1 MPLKHNV
8 RPRRVALVAL
18 LVAPLLAA
26 CGAGQSGSTNA
37 ATGTPD
43 ITLRA
48 TDNKWDQPSY
58 TAKAGKVT
66 IALRNQGSVTHS
78 LVVKDSSGAKLASR
92 ILVPP
97 GQSTNVEVDA
107 TAGTYTLLCDVPGHE
122 ATMHAQ
128 LTVN

>member
-1 MPLKHNV
+1 MLLKHNV
-8 RPRRVALVAL
+8 RPRRAALVAL

-26 CGAGQSGSTNA
+26 CGAGQAGSTNA

-48 TDNKWDQPSY
+48 TDNKWDQPGY

-78 LVVKDSSGAKLASR
+78 LVVKDSSGTKLASR

-97 GQSTNVEVDA
+97 GQSKNVEVEA

-128 LTVN
+128 LTVG